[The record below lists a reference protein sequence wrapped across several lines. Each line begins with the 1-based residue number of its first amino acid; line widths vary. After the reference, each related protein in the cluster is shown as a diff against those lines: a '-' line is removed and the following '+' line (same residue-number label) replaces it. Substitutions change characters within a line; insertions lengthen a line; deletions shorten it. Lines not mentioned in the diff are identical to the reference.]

1 MTVIIIVFKILI
13 LNGVKPH
20 TSRISWVNS
29 HSSILCVNVVEDDA
43 KNLSQICRI
52 IVYLAALYLM

>member
-1 MTVIIIVFKILI
+1 MIIIVFKILI

-29 HSSILCVNVVEDDA
+29 HTSILCVNVVEDDA
-43 KNLSQICRI
+43 RT
-52 IVYLAALYLM
+52 YLKFVESLCI